1 MQSPAESRR
10 VVQKAEASR
19 PVGKR
24 SAAGRGASVSK
35 VPDGNHGD
43 NLRSDRSVSFHM
55 DCAAEELHDALA
67 VAQSQGWSDEFMKR
81 LSAVIN
87 ELADLRGLAE

>member
-1 MQSPAESRR
+1 MASSVETSR
-10 VVQKAEASR
+10 VEQAAEAAR

-24 SAAGRGASVSK
+24 SAAGRGASVSNIP
-35 VPDGNHGD
+35 VGNHGD

>member
-10 VVQKAEASR
+10 VVQEAEASR

-43 NLRSDRSVSFHM
+43 NLQLTTSYGPGYCCTFCDWVGFSV
-55 DCAAEELHDALA
+55 D
-67 VAQSQGWSDEFMKR
+67 
-81 LSAVIN
+81 
-87 ELADLRGLAE
+87 LAEACAGPDAKLCPECFSNVELVEVEQA